1 MVKHIVM
8 WKVRESAEGKS
19 RKENIQDM
27 KVKLEE
33 LKDEIGEIQ
42 FLEVGINYNES
53 GDAYDIVLYTEFENK
68 EGLEI
73 YQNHPAHVKARDFI
87 RKVRLDRK
95 VVDYE
100 L

>member
-8 WKVRESAEGKS
+8 WKMRESAEGKS
-19 RKENIQDM
+19 KKNIQDM
-27 KVKLEE
+27 ISRLEE

-42 FLEVGINYNES
+42 FLQVGINYNES
-53 GDAYDIVLYTEFENK
+53 GDAYDVVLHTEFENR
-68 EGLEI
+68 EGLKI
-73 YQNHPAHVKARDFI
+73 YQDHPSHIKARDFI